1 MQVLPSPH
9 LSNIVK
15 HFLLIENDHQGLM
28 EHHFFPDGNSGM
40 VFHFGD
46 PFLQHPESFIY
57 GQVSKFRRIQSK
69 GKIGMLIV
77 VFQPHGAHMMLAMPA
92 NELNDQII
100 SLSELWGSGARILQD
115 QMLNA
120 PDHRSRIA
128 IIETFL
134 TNKLSTCLSIDPLI
148 QQSLDLIY
156 TNRGLSPISEL
167 YKTLQISERQLERK
181 FKENIGISPK
191 YFSNIIRLQFFL
203 KLYRTTSVKKNLTE
217 IAYES
222 GYYDQAH
229 FIREFRKRVG
239 LSPGQY
245 IFKTNRLAVNL
256 VQLTPLLSSVL

>member
-1 MQVLPSPH
+1 
-9 LSNIVK
+9 
-15 HFLLIENDHQGLM
+15 
-28 EHHFFPDGNSGM
+28 
-40 VFHFGD
+40 
-46 PFLQHPESFIY
+46 
-57 GQVSKFRRIQSK
+57 
-69 GKIGMLIV
+69 
-77 VFQPHGAHMMLAMPA
+77 
-92 NELNDQII
+92 
-100 SLSELWGSGARILQD
+100 
-115 QMLNA
+115 MLNA